1 MTDPLFD
8 TSDGN
13 TPIDEEE
20 AEGLRLSW
28 VRTRGDLNEA
38 EAANILRAR
47 RMSRSPSLDDV
58 LDDLWLRR
66 LHQRMFGDVWS
77 WAGTYR
83 RSSRNIG
90 IDWTEIPAA
99 VRVLVEDCRT
109 WISLVDIEVAVARF
123 HHRLVAIHPFP
134 NGNGRHSRAAADYLS
149 RALDVPPPTWGA
161 RTFEATT
168 DLRAAYLRA
177 LRAPDRDPD
186 DLGPLVDFIWSYPAL
201 GPTEAR

>member
-8 TSDGN
+8 ISDGT
-13 TPIDEEE
+13 TPIDEDE

-38 EAANILRAR
+38 EAANILEAR
-47 RMSRSPSLDDV
+47 RIIRTASVDDV

-66 LHQRMFGDVWS
+66 LHQRMFGDVWT

-83 RSSRNIG
+83 RSGRNIG

-109 WISLVDIEVAVARF
+109 WIALSDTELAVARF

-134 NGNGRHSRAAADYLS
+134 NGNGRHSRAAADHLC
-149 RALDVPPPTWGA
+149 RALALPSPTWGA
-161 RTFEATT
+161 HTFEATAE
-168 DLRAAYLRA
+168 LRAAYLRA
-177 LRAPDRDPD
+177 LRAADRDSD
-186 DLGPLVDFIWSYPAL
+186 DLALLVDFIWS
-201 GPTEAR
+201 